1 LEGATFLTL
10 EQAVAAAG
18 VADDA
23 SIWDDREPWEQGLE
37 AHPLVAA
44 AHIGRRPP
52 GTLVLRIRERTP
64 VALVP
69 SPVLEPVDPTGA
81 RLPIDPAIH
90 RLDLPVIRPWDG
102 NDGAELTPE
111 QLRGLAQEVQ
121 RLADADPQFFG
132 ILSDVAR
139 DTRGDVVIRAGTPEI
154 EFRYTPPITA
164 QRLKEGLLV
173 LDDVMGRS
181 DQPPRT
187 IDLRYLDQVVV
198 RF

>member
-1 LEGATFLTL
+1 MRRVRVFLGLVAALAAVLVAVSLPELLDDVELFRVASYRLEGATFLTL
-10 EQAVAAAG
+10 EQAVVAAG

-90 RLDLPVIRPWDG
+90 R
-102 NDGAELTPE
+102 
-111 QLRGLAQEVQ
+111 RG
-121 RLADADPQFFG
+121 
-132 ILSDVAR
+132 
-139 DTRGDVVIRAGTPEI
+139 
-154 EFRYTPPITA
+154 
-164 QRLKEGLLV
+164 
-173 LDDVMGRS
+173 
-181 DQPPRT
+181 
-187 IDLRYLDQVVV
+187 
-198 RF
+198 